1 MGTCKKLARKTRKGI
16 PKFSPQVLDYG
27 LRFSGLPITVIT
39 GLPDYVITLPPD
51 YVITDYDFSKDY
63 RLRKKIGL
71 HDYGLQFFAGLRI
84 TIFPKITEYEK
95 KSDYMI
101 TDYSFCRI
109 TDYDFSK
116 DYRLRKKPG
125 LQFLADYGLPFFQG
139 LRITI
144 SGRLRITVI
153 TDYDDYVIT

>member
-1 MGTCKKLARKTRKGI
+1 M
-16 PKFSPQVLDYG
+16 
-27 LRFSGLPITVIT
+27 IT

-84 TIFPKITEYEK
+84 TIFPKITDYEK

-101 TDYSFCRI
+101 TDYSF
-109 TDYDFSK
+109 
-116 DYRLRKKPG
+116 LP
-125 LQFLADYGLPFFQG
+125 DYGLRFFQRLPITG
-139 LRITI
+139 KNRIT
-144 SGRLRITVI
+144 
-153 TDYDDYVIT
+153 